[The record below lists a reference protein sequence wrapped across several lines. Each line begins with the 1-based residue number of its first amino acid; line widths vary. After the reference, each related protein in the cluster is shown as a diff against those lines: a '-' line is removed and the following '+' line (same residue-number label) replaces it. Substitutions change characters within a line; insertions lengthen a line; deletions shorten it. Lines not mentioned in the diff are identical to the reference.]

1 VANAANAYT
10 AGNPFTSF
18 SDASCTTSTSTQSF
32 LPGAVGR
39 AYVTHA
45 DGNTVFTVWGREMHV
60 NENENFAELYY
71 FPTQNLD
78 WSTTPQWSKVTST
91 VTVTKANGTSTSV
104 VCPTTY
110 PNTQCTGAGGLPADT
125 KAYVLDA
132 QSQKVIVYAGDG
144 VSASF
149 TEGPPAG
156 PNRQVTLSLAGI
168 PLITG
173 SPDVTTSTVAGVG
186 PANWD
191 GLGTLNSPIAST
203 AIRAAPSTAYAPLS
217 FLSGTTK
224 ISLQLGYSGT
234 VSFTDT
240 VGHRVW
246 MAWAVTAYPVKITG
260 ILKAGDTVVCGT
272 ATKGIGV
279 TILDATTQ
287 PNVAPIGSGAADAN
301 GNFCVTVHPPLFWW
315 EVLLA
320 QDANGTYSQPYVV
333 RPPVF
338 IPVVKNG

>member
-1 VANAANAYT
+1 RTDVLANYPFVEGWVADATISPAVTVKDASGNVTSQSTATPLLVYLTSQKLYLNVYYNLTPSQFVLPGDTVVVNGGSRTDTIAVDNLTSYVDTDADLIVGAAPSGATVKVIPATARTVSQTAVANAANAYT
-10 AGNPFTSF
+10 AGNPFSSF

-39 AYVTHA
+39 AYLTHA
-45 DGNTVFTVWGREMHV
+45 DGNTVFAVWGREMHV

-91 VTVTKANGTSTSV
+91 VTVTKASGTSASV
-104 VCPTTY
+104 VCPTTS
-110 PNTQCTGAGGLPADT
+110 PNTQCTVAGGLPADT

-144 VSASF
+144 VSAIF

-156 PNRQVTLSLAGI
+156 PSRPVTLSLTGI

-191 GLGTLNSPIAST
+191 GLGTLNSPTAST
-203 AIRAAPSTAYAPLS
+203 AIRAAPSTAYAPLT
-217 FLSGTTK
+217 FASGT
-224 ISLQLGYSGT
+224 
-234 VSFTDT
+234 
-240 VGHRVW
+240 
-246 MAWAVTAYPVKITG
+246 
-260 ILKAGDTVVCGT
+260 
-272 ATKGIGV
+272 
-279 TILDATTQ
+279 
-287 PNVAPIGSGAADAN
+287 
-301 GNFCVTVHPPLFWW
+301 
-315 EVLLA
+315 
-320 QDANGTYSQPYVV
+320 
-333 RPPVF
+333 
-338 IPVVKNG
+338 